1 MSVTP
6 VSNIPVSV
14 NYTGRD
20 YYALREQIITRIQE
34 RLPNWTA
41 ADPADF
47 GVAFVEGFSYMGDV
61 LAYYIDRAA
70 NETNLATAT
79 QRDSLLNIAQNYG
92 YIPSGYRQAYVDLTF
107 TNTSGNIVTIPQGTI
122 VTGDVIVN
130 DTINIETVRTI
141 AFTTDTEIDVPA
153 QVGSTP
159 GTNTVSASEGRY
171 VTRVSTNANSFGE
184 LVGVSDGSPDMSF
197 ELGENPVVDGSVEVY
212 VQDGDVYSKWTSVQ
226 HLLDY
231 GPLDL
236 VYSTF
241 TDANNIVYIQF
252 GDGVSGAIPVNYSEI
267 RANYVVGG
275 GIAGNVAASSLDTLE
290 YVPGLNESQT
300 TALSVY
306 IKVTNASGALG
317 GSDPES
323 NDQIRY
329 SAPTSLRALNR
340 AVTLEDFKSLA
351 LSVTNVGKAQ
361 ATASTWTSVTLYI
374 APSRNAN
381 DTDPAPGLDELGN
394 PTAEFD
400 TMEADVT
407 TFLQDKTLI
416 GTSVTIQ
423 PPTYVDAVVTIQ
435 YAKLSQ
441 YTTAEVEKGIKDAVL
456 TYFGYSNLNFKDTI
470 YPQDIEFVVQQVA
483 GVKTAKVSGLH
494 RESGSGIETLQGDDF
509 EIFRFTEA
517 NTFLAAI

>member
-122 VTGDVIVN
+122 VTGDVVIN

-141 AFTTDTEIDVPA
+141 AFTTDTEIDVPE

-171 VTRVSTNANSFGE
+171 VTRVSTNSNSFGE

-197 ELGENPVVDGSVEVY
+197 ELGETPVVDGSVEVY

-275 GIAGNVAASSLDTLE
+275 GITGNVAASSLDTLE
-290 YVPGLNESQT
+290 YVPGLNEAQT

-351 LSVTNVGKAQ
+351 LSVTNVGK
-361 ATASTWTSVTLYI
+361 
-374 APSRNAN
+374 
-381 DTDPAPGLDELGN
+381 
-394 PTAEFD
+394 
-400 TMEADVT
+400 
-407 TFLQDKTLI
+407 I
-416 GTSVTIQ
+416 GRAHV
-423 PPTYVDAVVTIQ
+423 
-435 YAKLSQ
+435 
-441 YTTAEVEKGIKDAVL
+441 
-456 TYFGYSNLNFKDTI
+456 
-470 YPQDIEFVVQQVA
+470 
-483 GVKTAKVSGLH
+483 
-494 RESGSGIETLQGDDF
+494 
-509 EIFRFTEA
+509 
-517 NTFLAAI
+517 